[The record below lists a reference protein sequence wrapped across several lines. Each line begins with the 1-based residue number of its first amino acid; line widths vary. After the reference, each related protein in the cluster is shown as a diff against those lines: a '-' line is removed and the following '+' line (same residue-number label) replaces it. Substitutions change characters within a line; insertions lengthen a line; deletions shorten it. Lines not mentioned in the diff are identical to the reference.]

1 MSTYQGA
8 TRQSTTTVL
17 SAMPANVEIKAHVED
32 FEVTS
37 NLASTFADDPKP
49 SILIQC
55 DTFFHVPNGRLKL
68 REQKDG
74 KTEEDSPLTY
84 SELIAY
90 DRIDTEGPKQS
101 TFSNTIVKDPKVL
114 NLIRLAIK
122 RQGLKRYIII

>member
-101 TFSNTIVKDPKVL
+101 TFSKTIVKDPKVL
-114 NLIRLAIK
+114 NFRLVIK
-122 RQGLKRYIII
+122 GKD